1 MLVHEKPPPCNLD
14 LGIIHE
20 QRVEHCGHPDAA
32 EFDSYRLATDLR
44 SFRISP
50 RIPGLTLVKS
60 AILFAYG
67 WHLISVRSAQ
77 RLVDLSKCWEA

>member
-1 MLVHEKPPPCNLD
+1 MTSLGHNNPPKDRTFKKRWAAAIFAC
-14 LGIIHE
+14 E
-20 QRVEHCGHPDAA
+20 DAA